1 MQRKTMKIRI
11 LSLLT
16 LVAIMVPM
24 FALSVYAESSPV
36 TTFEFHFNGGSGPF
50 TKNGTKADIG
60 EEDGGYGAVTVTSG
74 QFGAG
79 RVGFHFNNALL
90 YTVTPRVYFTGTG
103 TQYLYY
109 AADAFDNVNSD
120 TVTLVG
126 TAVGTVFSVSGRF
139 QP

>member
-24 FALSVYAESSPV
+24 FALSAYAESSQIQY
-36 TTFEFHFNGGSGPF
+36 FDFHFNGGSGPF
-50 TKNGTKADIG
+50 TKSGVKSDIG
-60 EEDGGYGAVTVTSG
+60 EESGVYAAVTVTSG
-74 QFGAG
+74 QFGSG
-79 RVGFHFNNALL
+79 RAGFHINNALL

-103 TQYLYY
+103 TQSLYY
-109 AADAFDNVNSD
+109 YDGAFSD
-120 TVTLVG
+120 VSSNTVTLVG
-126 TAVGTVFSVSGRF
+126 TAVGTVFSVSGRY

>member
-1 MQRKTMKIRI
+1 MQRRTMKIRI

-16 LVAIMVPM
+16 LVAIMIPM
-24 FALSVYAESSPV
+24 FALSIYAVSSPV

-50 TKNGTKADIG
+50 TKFGTKTDIG
-60 EEDGGYGAVTVTSG
+60 EENGDYGAVTVTSG

-79 RVGFHFNNALL
+79 RVGFHFNNALN
-90 YTVTPRVYFTGTG
+90 YSVTPRVYFTGTG

-109 AADAFDNVNSD
+109 AANAFDDVSSN
-120 TVTLVG
+120 TIILVG
-126 TAVGTVFSVSGRF
+126 SAVGTVFSVSGRF